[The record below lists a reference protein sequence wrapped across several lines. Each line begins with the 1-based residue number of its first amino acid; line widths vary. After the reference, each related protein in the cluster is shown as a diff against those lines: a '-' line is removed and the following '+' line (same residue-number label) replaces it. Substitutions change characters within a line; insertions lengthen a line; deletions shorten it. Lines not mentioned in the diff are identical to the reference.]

1 MALNFSRSTSP
12 VLECQVV
19 LLDNSEFE
27 TVFVKSSVLG
37 REIFDIVCNKLDIP
51 QNSKGYFG
59 LRFTDREDGELNW
72 LNLEKEIPVSSK
84 SRFIN
89 YQFAFK
95 VFPSEPLKASP
106 VVRDLLRLQ
115 IKDLLNRGKLTCPP
129 DKQAILDGY
138 FAQAMLGDYNNK
150 QHVKG
155 YLEDLL
161 GSFYV
166 RPSGINCNV
175 DMCGANYEAMVTSL
189 HKSHR
194 GMSVEKATL
203 AYLDVSQSLPFFG
216 MFLHKK
222 AHEEKGSDVSLAV
235 CDRGIYVFE
244 LDEFKEPG
252 NIKKQFFWQDIV
264 TILCDSN
271 KAKFHIVA
279 LEKPQ
284 MGPLQTYTYKFSSGH
299 YSHKAAERILTD
311 ALNHE
316 DVFAATEHRRYQRSK
331 SEQAAPSSQPAVPGQ
346 RDRVGSSPFL
356 TPQLTIK
363 KFLPSFKRTGS
374 ARN

>member
-1 MALNFSRSTSP
+1 MALRFSRSTSSI
-12 VLECQVV
+12 ECQVV

-27 TVFVKSSVLG
+27 TVFVKNSVLG
-37 REIFDIVCNKLDIP
+37 REVFDIVCNKLDIP
-51 QNSKGYFG
+51 QSSRGYFG

-72 LNLEKEIPVSSK
+72 LNLEKEISIPSK
-84 SRFIN
+84 SKFIN

-95 VFPSEPLKASP
+95 VFPSDPLKTCP
-106 VVRDLLRLQ
+106 VVKDLLRFQ

-138 FAQAMLGDYNNK
+138 FAQAMLGDYSHK
-150 QHVKG
+150 EHVKG

-166 RPSGINCNV
+166 SPSGINCNV
-175 DMCGANYEAMVTSL
+175 DMCEANYEAMVTRL

-194 GMSVEKATL
+194 GMSAEEATL

-222 AHEEKGSDVSLAV
+222 AHEDKGSDVSLGV
-235 CDRGIYVFE
+235 CHRGICVFE
-244 LDEFKEPG
+244 MDEFKEPG
-252 NIKKQFFWQDIV
+252 NIKKQFLWQDIV
-264 TILCDSN
+264 TMLCDSN

-279 LEKPQ
+279 LGTAQ
-284 MGPLQTYTYKFSSGH
+284 MGPPQTYTYKFSSGH
-299 YSHKAAERILTD
+299 YSHKAAERMLTD

-316 DVFAATEHRRYQRSK
+316 DVFAVSEHRRYRRTK
-331 SEQAAPSSQPAVPGQ
+331 SEQVEPSTKLTVPGQ
-346 RDRVGSSPFL
+346 RNRIGSSPFL
-356 TPQLTIK
+356 TPQLTLR
-363 KFLPSFKRTGS
+363 KFLPNIKRTGS
-374 ARN
+374 SRN

>member
-1 MALNFSRSTSP
+1 MALRFTRSTSP

-27 TVFVKSSVLG
+27 AAFVKSSVLG
-37 REIFDIVCNKLDIP
+37 REIFNIVCNKLDIP
-51 QNSKGYFG
+51 QDSKGYFG

-72 LNLEKEIPVSSK
+72 LNLEKDIPVSSK
-84 SRFIN
+84 SNFIN

-95 VFPSEPLKASP
+95 VFPSDPLKASP
-106 VVRDLLRLQ
+106 VVRDLLRFQ
-115 IKDLLNRGKLTCPP
+115 IKDLLNRGKLICPP

-138 FAQAMLGDYNNK
+138 FAQAMLGDHNHK
-150 QHVKG
+150 AHVKG

-166 RPSGINCNV
+166 SPSGINCNV
-175 DMCGANYEAMVTSL
+175 DVSEANYEAMVTSL

-194 GMSVEKATL
+194 GMTAEEATL
-203 AYLDVSQSLPFFG
+203 AYLEVSQSLPFFG

-222 AHEEKGSDVSLAV
+222 AYEDKGSGVSLAV

-244 LDEFKEPG
+244 MDEFKEPG

-264 TILCDSN
+264 TMLCDSN
-271 KAKFHIVA
+271 RAKFLIVA
-279 LEKPQ
+279 LGTAQ
-284 MGPLQTYTYKFSSGH
+284 MGHPQTYTYKFSSGH
-299 YSHKAAERILTD
+299 YSHKAAERMLTD

-316 DVFAATEHRRYQRSK
+316 DVFAVSEHRRYRRSK
-331 SEQAAPSSQPAVPGQ
+331 SEQIEPSAKLAVPDQ

-356 TPQLTIK
+356 TPQFSLK
-363 KFLPSFKRTGS
+363 KFLPTFKRTGS